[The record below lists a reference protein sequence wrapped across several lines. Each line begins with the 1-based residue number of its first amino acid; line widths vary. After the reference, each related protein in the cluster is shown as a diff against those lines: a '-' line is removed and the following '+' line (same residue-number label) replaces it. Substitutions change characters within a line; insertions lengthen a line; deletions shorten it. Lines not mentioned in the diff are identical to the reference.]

1 MDITP
6 IISKQKYE
14 SVAEQIM
21 KLIRDNTFAE
31 GSHLPTEAELAAMF
45 KVGRSSVREAIKGLQ
60 LANILTATAGK
71 GTLVSDNALIA
82 IANVDLGELL
92 MDENSLSE
100 LIEIRCILEP
110 AAAAM
115 AARRRTDEDIAKM
128 ENAINSMD
136 GITDKLKLLRLG
148 HRFHSALIASC
159 RNRAIIQFHDSI
171 SLQLLKMREKDF
183 LTSEIY
189 IRDLHKHREIL
200 DAITAQNDSLAR
212 ELMLRHLMSD
222 YSEYL
227 NNKF

>member
-21 KLIRDNTFAE
+21 KLIRDNVFAE
-31 GSHLPTEAELAAMF
+31 GSQLPTESELAAMF

-92 MDENSLSE
+92 MDENSLVE

-110 AAAAM
+110 AAASM
-115 AARRRTDEDIAKM
+115 AAKRRTEEDIVKM
-128 ENAINSMD
+128 NEAIDSMD
-136 GITDKLKLLRLG
+136 GITDKLKLLRMG
-148 HRFHSALIASC
+148 HRFHSALIGAC
-159 RNRAIIQFHDSI
+159 KNRAMIQFHDSI

-189 IRDLHKHREIL
+189 IRDFHKHREIL
-200 DAITAQNDSLAR
+200 DAIIKREDKLAK
-212 ELMLRHLMSD
+212 ELMLQHLMTDYSD
-222 YSEYL
+222 YI
-227 NNKF
+227 